1 MSTEIGLRSKA
12 LRRLKQ
18 VTQQVL
24 ARRVNIS
31 VTMLSNIETG
41 QKMPHLQLLQI
52 IASSLF
58 VPAVELLILWQRH
71 AGAGLKLHHSRTV
84 Q

>member
-1 MSTEIGLRSKA
+1 MSTEIGLRIKA

-18 VTQQVL
+18 VTQQEL

-41 QKMPHLQLLQI
+41 QKMPHPQLLQN
-52 IASSLF
+52 IASSLS
-58 VPAVELLILWQRH
+58 VPAEELLILWQRH